1 MDLFLCQLRRCGSL
15 SLDRTVS
22 PTDTP
27 IISYPPATS
36 PLSYASIP
44 ILHASAIRDKNGKIQ
59 SGSQTGM
66 TPKKLHEVIRFGS
79 LVGQLLERDDPP
91 THAIDIGSGRVSRP
105 LHPGLQQTTDCSPGS
120 PIEDTVVCSMQSACR
135 RPRLVSA
142 GCHECRTTR
151 FKEGREGQATG
162 GEGSR

>member
-44 ILHASAIRDKNGKIQ
+44 VLHASAIRDKNGKIQ

-120 PIEDTVVCSMQSACR
+120 PIEDTVVRSM
-135 RPRLVSA
+135 
-142 GCHECRTTR
+142 
-151 FKEGREGQATG
+151 
-162 GEGSR
+162 